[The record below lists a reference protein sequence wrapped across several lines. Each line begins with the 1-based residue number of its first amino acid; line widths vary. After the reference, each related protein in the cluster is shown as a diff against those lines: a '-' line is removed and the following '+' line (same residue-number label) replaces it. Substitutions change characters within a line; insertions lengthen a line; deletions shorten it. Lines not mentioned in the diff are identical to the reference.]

1 MKVAI
6 VHELLTRRGGAERVA
21 KVLADMFPKA
31 PIYTLLYNEKK
42 LSDWFPKERVHV
54 PNFQFSI
61 FNFQFLYKYN
71 HHLLLRQFPAMTE
84 QWDFTDYDIVISSS
98 SAFAH
103 GIITNGKTKHIC
115 YVHSPAR
122 YLWDATHEVLD
133 RAARGPLGFLKR
145 KYLEH
150 TFHKLRIW
158 DAEVAPRADVLIANS
173 KEVQRRIELYWRRDS
188 QVIHPPIDPFWFENP
203 KPKTQNPKPY
213 FLIVSTLTPY
223 KNIEIAIQACN
234 KLQLPLKI
242 VGEGPDAKRLQ
253 SLAGK
258 TVEFLGYKPS
268 TDVQK
273 LYTEASAVL
282 FPGAD
287 DFGMVPV
294 EAMACGTPVIA
305 LRKGGALETVIENQT
320 GLFFDEPTTESLQS
334 TLSSFDANAFDSTM
348 CREHA
353 KQFSQQLFEQQIREI
368 FTSI

>member
-21 KVLADMFPKA
+21 KVLADMFPEA

-42 LSDWFPKERVHV
+42 LGDWFPKERVISADL
-54 PNFQFSI
+54 PKRFGF
-61 FNFQFLYKYN
+61 N
-71 HHLLLRQFPAMTE
+71 HHLLLRKFPAAVE
-84 QWDFTDYDIVISSS
+84 KWDFSEYDVVISSS
-98 SAFAH
+98 SAFVH
-103 GIITNGKTKHIC
+103 GIITNGKPKHIC

-122 YLWDATHEVLD
+122 YLWDATHEVLS
-133 RAARGPLGFLKR
+133 RASKGPLGFLKR

-158 DAEVAPRADVLIANS
+158 DAEVSPRPDVLIANS

-188 QVIHPPIDPFWFENP
+188 QVIHPPIDPFWFSNEKQVTSN
-203 KPKTQNPKPY
+203 KKQ

-223 KNIEIAIQACN
+223 KNIEIAIEACN
-234 KLQLPLKI
+234 ALELPLKI
-242 VGEGPDAKRLQ
+242 VGEGPDKKRLQ

-258 TVEFLGYKPS
+258 TVEFLGYKPN

-320 GLFFDEPTTESLQS
+320 GLFFNEPTADSLQS
-334 TLSSFDANAFDSTM
+334 ILKSFDSTKFDSTT
-348 CREHA
+348 CKEHA
-353 KQFSQQLFEQQIREI
+353 KQFSQQLFEEQIQNI
-368 FTSI
+368 ITTI